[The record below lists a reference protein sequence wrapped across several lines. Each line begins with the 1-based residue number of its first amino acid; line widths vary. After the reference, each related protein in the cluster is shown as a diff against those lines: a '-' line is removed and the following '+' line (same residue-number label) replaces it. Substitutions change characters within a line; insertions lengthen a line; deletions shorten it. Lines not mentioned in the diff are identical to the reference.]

1 MSADVS
7 MGGPAQPLPTLGNRT
22 ETTEPKRKTS
32 NIRYPF
38 WFGGSA
44 TSMAACVTHPFD
56 LVRVRL
62 QTRAASAPR
71 SMSGTFLKILK
82 SEGPLGL
89 YSGISAS
96 VLRQLTYSTVRFGLY
111 EELKQRAGPETSFP
125 LLVAMA
131 TSSGFVGGLAGNFA
145 DVLNVRMQNDT
156 ALPAHMRRNY
166 KHAVDGLVRMT
177 REEGARSWFRGWL
190 PNCTRAA
197 ATTAGQLATYDIA
210 KRLLLDYTPLEDTL
224 TTQLL
229 ASFMAGLTT
238 ATVTNPIDVVK
249 TRAMSAEKKQGMFE
263 LVGELSR
270 AQGVRWVVRGWVPS
284 FLRQGPHTICIFL
297 FLEMHRKL
305 YRQFKGLE

>member
-1 MSADVS
+1 
-7 MGGPAQPLPTLGNRT
+7 
-22 ETTEPKRKTS
+22 
-32 NIRYPF
+32 
-38 WFGGSA
+38 
-44 TSMAACVTHPFD
+44 
-56 LVRVRL
+56 
-62 QTRAASAPR
+62 
-71 SMSGTFLKILK
+71 MSGTFLKILK

-284 FLRQGPHTICIFL
+284 FLRQGPYVKPSFLPFYVGRETLLTDVDILFVYSFFWRCIVSCIGSSRAWSRAHWVDGRCVVRVL
-297 FLEMHRKL
+297 PGRRVTRRMYYKARCAVL
-305 YRQFKGLE
+305 Y